1 MGTDARVIAPA
12 RAPSHRP
19 WLARI
24 VGAQTA
30 VQTHRA
36 LWGYLFALPWV
47 LGLIFFFGGPIL
59 ASLYFGFT
67 EYAILSPPKFIG
79 LANYDRAFNKDDLFW
94 PSLGRTFLFTLMFVP
109 SAIVGS
115 LALALLL
122 NQKLKGTTFF
132 RTLFYI
138 PHLIPAVALTVLWMA
153 ILQPRMGPVNAV
165 LRALGVADPPGWLA
179 TRDTALLSVTIINV
193 WAAVGGNTMLIFL
206 AGLQGIPNEY
216 YEAASIDGASAW
228 AKFRKITLPMLSPT
242 IFFNLVLAI
251 IAALKVFTTAW
262 VATQGGPSYAT
273 WFFVLHIYNEA
284 FQNFRMGYGSALA
297 WILAVILIAFTLIQ
311 VYASRKWVYYDGD

>member
-1 MGTDARVIAPA
+1 LGTDARALRPA
-12 RAPSHRP
+12 HTNSDRP
-19 WLARI
+19 LLARI
-24 VGAQTA
+24 VGAKTA
-30 VQTHRA
+30 VQTRKA
-36 LWGYLFALPWV
+36 LWGYLFASPWII
-47 LGLIFFFGGPIL
+47 GLIVFFGGPIL
-59 ASLYFGFT
+59 ASLYFSFAD
-67 EYAILSPPKFIG
+67 YSILSDARFIG
-79 LANYDRAFNKDDLFW
+79 LDNYVRAFSEDDLFW
-94 PSLGRTFLFTLMFVP
+94 PSLGRTFVFTLLFVP
-109 SAIVGS
+109 TAIIGS

-122 NQKLKGTTFF
+122 NQKLKGTALF

-153 ILQPRMGPVNAV
+153 ILQPRLGPVNVV
-165 LRALGVADPPGWLA
+165 LRALGVENPPGWLA
-179 TRDTALLSVTIINV
+179 TQDTALLSVTIINV

-228 AKFRKITLPMLSPT
+228 AKFRQITLPMLSPT
-242 IFFNLVLAI
+242 IFFNVILAV

-262 VATQGGPSYAT
+262 VATQGGPAYAT

-297 WILAVILIAFTLIQ
+297 WILAVILIVFTLVQ
-311 VYASRKWVYYDGD
+311 VYSSRRWVYYDGN